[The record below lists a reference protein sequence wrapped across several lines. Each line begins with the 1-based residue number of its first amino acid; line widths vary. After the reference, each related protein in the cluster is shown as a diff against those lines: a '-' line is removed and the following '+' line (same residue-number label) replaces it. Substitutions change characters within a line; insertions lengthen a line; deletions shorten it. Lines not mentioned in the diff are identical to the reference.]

1 MRRLLFILFILAF
14 GLAAACGNDEDA
26 LRVDLSKRKVLIA
39 SPRSNAL
46 TYAYLP
52 QYSHTVSYRR
62 HNRMV
67 AYLQQATGIPMRQ
80 VFPDTFDEHVKMIER
95 GEIDISFSNP
105 FIYIQIARLGAR
117 AFARVVEPSG
127 SPSFSGQ
134 IICRSDNTSIRT
146 LDDCRGKRWIAVDP
160 SSAGGYLFAL
170 GLFHDHDLLPH
181 DFSEIAFAPGPGGKQ
196 EKVVLAVHAGKFDIG
211 SIRTGTLD
219 IVKNKIEMKNI
230 RVLTQTRS
238 YPGWV
243 YAARKGLDQ
252 AVVDRIAKALFAL
265 SMDDPVEKNI
275 LETAGIRGVIPADN
289 ADYDPVRDL
298 AAKLGLSGGDQ

>member
-1 MRRLLFILFILAF
+1 MRRLLFLLLLLAF
-14 GLAAACGNDEDA
+14 TLAAACGDDENA
-26 LRVDLSKRKVLIA
+26 RGVDLSKRKVMTA
-39 SPRSNAL
+39 APRSNAL

-105 FIYIQIARLGAR
+105 FIYIQIAQLGAR
-117 AFARVVEPSG
+117 AFAQVVEPSG
-127 SPSFSGQ
+127 RPSFSGQ
-134 IICRSDNTSIRT
+134 IICRTDNAAIRT
-146 LDDCRGKRWIAVDP
+146 VEDCRGKRWIAVDP

-170 GLFHDHDLLPH
+170 GLFHDHGLQPH

-219 IVKNKIEMKNI
+219 IVKNKIDLKSI
-230 RVLTQTRS
+230 RVVTQTRS

-243 YAARKGLDQ
+243 YSARRGLDPAQ
-252 AVVDRIAKALFAL
+252 VQRIGQALFAL
-265 SMDDPVEKNI
+265 SMDDPVGKSI
-275 LETAGIRGVIPADN
+275 LEAAGIRGVIPADN
-289 ADYDPVRDL
+289 ADYDPVRKL
-298 AAKLGLSGGDQ
+298 VAKLGLSGSEQ